1 MAEATKVFS
10 TVNNGGEVC
19 SKHYELERIVVN
31 LVPCLCML
39 VCLITL
45 ARQVEKIKKAANS
58 KQKALGQDVE
68 FFLASPCT
76 NARSR

>member
-10 TVNNGGEVC
+10 TVNNGGEVL

-31 LVPCLCML
+31 LVQEAACLCML

-45 ARQVEKIKKAANS
+45 ARKSKKS
-58 KQKALGQDVE
+58 KKL
-68 FFLASPCT
+68 PT
-76 NARSR
+76 PSRKHSVKT